1 MSQAVPAFLP
11 CLFLP
16 VLIAHEH
23 WTSTLTTTKLLQNSS
38 ATQLPGAK
46 VLCVL
51 AADGRSF
58 HPSSSLKEL
67 KAESTRRGATQRS
80 PSGSGHGTRQELG
93 PGHRTLDRTKP

>member
-23 WTSTLTTTKLLQNSS
+23 WTSTLTSS

>member
-23 WTSTLTTTKLLQNSS
+23 WTSTLTSS
-38 ATQLPGAK
+38 ATQLLGAK